1 LLQLV
6 LAQDLDITQVSLAS
20 VCEQYLAYIDLMESL
35 DIEVASEYLVIAATL
50 TFIKSKKLL
59 PPPPPPFVDEL
70 AEEAAAAEQ
79 ALRERL
85 LAYQQF
91 KALGADLRER
101 FELNRSYF
109 TRAASH
115 EDGLVQRYQLRPEM
129 LANAFMHALNA
140 AATRPMVVKR
150 ETFSVVVKM
159 NYLLRELRRGASLSF
174 FALVERCQPLE
185 IVVTFLAALELVR
198 AHKAQYEQLAPFAD
212 IILKAA
218 PKESVAPLAESA

>member
-1 LLQLV
+1 MLQLV

-91 KALGADLRER
+91 KTLGADLRER
-101 FELNRSYF
+101 FELNRSYY

-129 LANAFMHALNA
+129 LATAFMHALNA

-198 AHKAQYEQLAPFAD
+198 AHKAQYEQQAPFGD

-218 PKESVAPLAESA
+218 PKESVASLAESA